1 MTKEEAIAEYNA
13 VQAKCK
19 ELIQML
25 MNSNNQN
32 NKRTHSSL
40 SKEQIEKIYVQLKKI
55 VILKEGPNGERTE
68 RWGIVPGPDY
78 DWRTVITQEQY
89 DLLVSKGIEVD
100 DKRYKVVEKQ
110 DNSKKY

>member
-1 MTKEEAIAEYNA
+1 MK
-13 VQAKCK
+13 
-19 ELIQML
+19 
-25 MNSNNQN
+25 
-32 NKRTHSSL
+32 
-40 SKEQIEKIYVQLKKI
+40 EKIIYFDENDKEVDSVDKAKKF

-68 RWGIVPGPDY
+68 RWGIVPDPDY